1 MPKAQV
7 KRPAG
12 YKYPESFY
20 RRVAS
25 TYSRLVRHGEPHPC
39 KVIAQASGIPVK
51 TVHRWIAQ
59 ARSMKLLPKG
69 QQGRVG

>member
-1 MPKAQV
+1 MNAQV

-12 YKYPESFY
+12 HKYPTSFY
-20 RRVAS
+20 RRVSS
-25 TYSRLVRHGEPHPC
+25 TYSRLVRSGELHPC
-39 KVIAQASGIPVK
+39 KVIADESGIPVK
-51 TVHRWIAQ
+51 TVHRWVAQ